1 MWRQL
6 KMHATQGVLV
16 GIERDA
22 ALAEIRIEAL
32 FREGLATKRACE
44 ESALIYQ
51 RFRQQQVCTWQ

>member
-1 MWRQL
+1 
-6 KMHATQGVLV
+6 MHATQGVLV